1 MGKIEEKLL
10 LYKIRK
16 KDKQAYIKAYDLYI
30 NQLYRFIYFK
40 VGSREEAEDLSSAV
54 FLKAWHHIL
63 GNSLKDEKTLKAL
76 LYKIARNLIIDHYRK
91 SKARETV
98 SLDGSG
104 GGREIV
110 DEKQNAG
117 QLMEA
122 RADWLV
128 LETKLPELKD
138 EYREI
143 IILRFINQLSVKEI
157 ADILNKP
164 KGNVRVLIFRALG
177 ALRELVS
184 KNENLN
190 NSGFPP
196 ASASASLRRDGR
208 EWQTPMDEKALLKKL
223 NNLKN
228 IEPDSVWKSRYREVL
243 YSQISAGSAAG
254 QPESNLKIIWESI
267 RPREIF
273 AELAKPVWLTGAA
286 CVLILAVGIGGV
298 YASKNSKPGDSLY
311 IAKIISERTQ
321 LAMTFNEKDKAK
333 LGLEFAANRA
343 KEITQVL
350 KDEGQSDASKEKL
363 ENLAKNFKKEI
374 SQAKGRLTAIKSASQ
389 QAKDDE
395 PVFGANLE
403 KTDQRMEIAE
413 PAKPVEPKNDELK
426 PAAEPPAA
434 VATSTQANA
443 SQTDK
448 MLEEAE
454 KMFDEKNYDGTID
467 KLEEVNKVINQAAKD
482 DKDGQIKG
490 ESETA
495 TSTK

>member
-98 SLDGSG
+98 SLDNGEG
-104 GGREIV
+104 GGREII

-177 ALRELVS
+177 ALRELVG

-196 ASASASLRRDGR
+196 AR

-267 RPREIF
+267 MPREIF

-286 CVLILAVGIGGV
+286 CVLILTVGIGGV

-482 DKDGQIKG
+482 DGQIKG